1 MVEYL
6 LALRSCWLVCWQ
18 GDDEKSQTK
27 ELTFLSISD
36 FPFFAIVAIFTI
48 SAVFVWMAGTR
59 LAIYGDEL
67 SERLHLSREFI
78 GLIFLATVTELPE
91 IVTTATAA
99 LSGNAPLV
107 LGNLFGGITMNTAI
121 LAVIDFFVVRNALT
135 SWPRKPNHALLA
147 VLLIVLLALL
157 LAVTFVGDIVLVLN
171 IGLGAIFLSACY
183 PIVISMLRKFDG
195 KDSWAPID
203 LPEDSEQEV
212 GILLIDNH
220 LEKTSTNT
228 LIFYSVFAALVILIA
243 GVALAIT
250 ADLIADKSLLG
261 SSFIGVTLLA
271 AATSLPELSTTLAA
285 ARIGAYTMAIS
296 NIFGS
301 NLIMLALILPSDMA
315 YRDGPILSQAD
326 SVAQFSIAIGI
337 VVTAIYV
344 AGILIRRT
352 PTWLGAGLDSWL
364 VSLVYVGMLISLYN
378 FR

>member
-1 MVEYL
+1 M
-6 LALRSCWLVCWQ
+6 
-18 GDDEKSQTK
+18 
-27 ELTFLSISD
+27 SISD
-36 FPFFAIVAIFTI
+36 LPFFAIAAVFAI

-67 SERLHLSREFI
+67 SERLSLSREFI

-99 LSGNAPLV
+99 LSGNASLV

-121 LAVIDFFVVRNALT
+121 LAVIDFFVVRHALT

-157 LAVTFVGDIVLVLN
+157 LAVTFVGDVAVVLN
-171 IGLGAIFLSACY
+171 VGLAAICLSACY
-183 PIVISMLRKFDG
+183 PIVIALLRKFDG
-195 KDSWAPID
+195 KDTWAPID
-203 LPEDSEQEV
+203 LPEDSEHEV
-212 GILLIDNH
+212 GILLNDNH
-220 LEKTSTNT
+220 LEKTSTRS
-228 LIFYSVFAALVILIA
+228 LILYSIMTSLVILIT
-243 GVALAIT
+243 GVALAIS
-250 ADLIADKSLLG
+250 ADSIAEKSALG
-261 SSFIGVTLLA
+261 SSFIGITLLA

-285 ARIGAYTMAIS
+285 ARMGAYTMAIS

-326 SVAQFSIAIGI
+326 PVAQFSIAIGI

-344 AGILIRRT
+344 VGILIRRT

-364 VSLVYVGMLISLYN
+364 VMLLYLGMLISLYN
-378 FR
+378 FF

>member
-1 MVEYL
+1 MN
-6 LALRSCWLVCWQ
+6 
-18 GDDEKSQTK
+18 
-27 ELTFLSISD
+27 LSDLPI
-36 FPFFAIVAIFTI
+36 FAIATIFAI
-48 SAVFVWMAGTR
+48 SAAFVWMAGTR

-67 SERLHLSREFI
+67 SERLNLSREFI

-99 LSGNAPLV
+99 LSGNASLV

-121 LAVIDFFVVRNALT
+121 LAAVDFFIVRNALT

-147 VLLIVLLALL
+147 VLLIVMLAMLLGI
-157 LAVTFVGDIVLVLN
+157 TFLGDVAIVLN
-171 IGLGAIFLSACY
+171 IGLGAICLSGAY
-183 PIVISMLRKFDG
+183 PIVIAMLRQFDG

-203 LPEDSEQEV
+203 LPEEIEQEV
-212 GILLIDNH
+212 GVLLHDNH
-220 LEKTSTNT
+220 LENTSTRSLFVYSAIT
-228 LIFYSVFAALVILIA
+228 SLIILIA
-243 GVALAIT
+243 GVVLAIT
-250 ADLIADKSLLG
+250 ADLIAEKSSLG
-261 SSFIGVTLLA
+261 SSFIGITLLA
-271 AATSLPELSTTLAA
+271 AATSLPELSTTVAA

-344 AGILIRRT
+344 AGMLIRRT
-352 PTWLGAGLDSWL
+352 PSWFGAGLDSWL
-364 VSLVYVGMLISLYN
+364 VMMVYIGMLISLYN
-378 FR
+378 F

>member
-1 MVEYL
+1 MNINDL
-6 LALRSCWLVCWQ
+6 
-18 GDDEKSQTK
+18 
-27 ELTFLSISD
+27 
-36 FPFFAIVAIFTI
+36 PFFAIAATFTI
-48 SAVFVWMAGTR
+48 SAIFVWMAGTR

-67 SERLHLSREFI
+67 SERLDLSREFI

-99 LSGNAPLV
+99 LSGNASLV

-121 LAVIDFFVVRNALT
+121 LAVIDFFVVRHALT

-157 LAVTFVGDIVLVLN
+157 LAVTFVGDVEVVLN
-171 IGLGAIFLSACY
+171 IGLAAICLSACY
-183 PIVISMLRKFDG
+183 PIVIALLRKFDG
-195 KDSWAPID
+195 RDSWAPID
-203 LPEDSEQEV
+203 LPEYSERETGV
-212 GILLIDNH
+212 LLNENH
-220 LEKTSTNT
+220 LEKTSTRL
-228 LIFYSVFAALVILIA
+228 LILYAIMTSLVILIA

-250 ADLIADKSLLG
+250 ADSIAEKSSFG

-301 NLIMLALILPSDMA
+301 NLIMLALILPSDLA

-326 SVAQFSIAIGI
+326 PVSQFSIAIGI

-344 AGILIRRT
+344 VGILIRRT
-352 PTWLGAGLDSWL
+352 PTWFGAGLDSWL
-364 VSLVYVGMLISLYN
+364 VMVTYIGMLISLYH
-378 FR
+378 FL

>member
-1 MVEYL
+1 M
-6 LALRSCWLVCWQ
+6 
-18 GDDEKSQTK
+18 
-27 ELTFLSISD
+27 SISD
-36 FPFFAIVAIFTI
+36 LPFFAIAAVFAI

-67 SERLHLSREFI
+67 SERLSLSREFI

-99 LSGNAPLV
+99 LSGNASLV

-121 LAVIDFFVVRNALT
+121 LAVIDFFVVRHALT

-157 LAVTFVGDIVLVLN
+157 LAVTFVGDVAVVLN
-171 IGLGAIFLSACY
+171 VGLAAICLSACY
-183 PIVISMLRKFDG
+183 PIVIALLRKFDG
-195 KDSWAPID
+195 KDTWAPID
-203 LPEDSEQEV
+203 LPEDSEHEV
-212 GILLIDNH
+212 GILLNDNH
-220 LEKTSTNT
+220 LEKTSTRS
-228 LIFYSVFAALVILIA
+228 LILYSIMTSLVILIT
-243 GVALAIT
+243 GVALAIS
-250 ADLIADKSLLG
+250 ADSIAEKSALG
-261 SSFIGVTLLA
+261 SSFIGITLLA
-271 AATSLPELSTTLAA
+271 AATSMPELSTTLAA
-285 ARIGAYTMAIS
+285 ARMGAYTMAIS

-326 SVAQFSIAIGI
+326 PVAQFSIAIGI

-344 AGILIRRT
+344 VGILIRRT

-364 VSLVYVGMLISLYN
+364 VMLLYLGMLISLYN
-378 FR
+378 FF

>member
-1 MVEYL
+1 M
-6 LALRSCWLVCWQ
+6 SM
-18 GDDEKSQTK
+18 S
-27 ELTFLSISD
+27 EL
-36 FPFFAIVAIFTI
+36 PFFAIAAIFAI
-48 SAVFVWMAGTR
+48 SAIFVWMAGTR

-67 SERLHLSREFI
+67 SERLKLSREFI

-99 LSGNAPLV
+99 LSGNASLV

-121 LAVIDFFVVRNALT
+121 LAVIDFFVVRHALT

-157 LAVTFVGDIVLVLN
+157 LAITFVGDVAVVLN
-171 IGLGAIFLSACY
+171 VGLAAICLSACY
-183 PIVISMLRKFDG
+183 PIVIALLRKFDG
-195 KDSWAPID
+195 KDTWTPID
-203 LPEDSEQEV
+203 LPEDSENEI
-212 GILLIDNH
+212 GILLNDNH
-220 LEKTSTNT
+220 LEKTSTRS
-228 LIFYSVFAALVILIA
+228 LILYSVITSLVILVA

-250 ADLIADKSLLG
+250 ADSIAEKSGLG
-261 SSFIGVTLLA
+261 SSFIGITLLA

-285 ARIGAYTMAIS
+285 ARMGAYTMAIS

-326 SVAQFSIAIGI
+326 PVAQFSIAVGI
-337 VVTAIYV
+337 IVTAIYV
-344 AGILIRRT
+344 VGILIRRT

-364 VSLVYVGMLISLYN
+364 VMLVYIGMLISLYN
-378 FR
+378 FF

>member
-1 MVEYL
+1 MN
-6 LALRSCWLVCWQ
+6 
-18 GDDEKSQTK
+18 
-27 ELTFLSISD
+27 ISD
-36 FPFFAIVAIFTI
+36 LPFYAIAAIFAI
-48 SAVFVWMAGTR
+48 SAMFVWMAGTR

-67 SERLHLSREFI
+67 SERLDLSREFI

-99 LSGNAPLV
+99 LNGNASLV

-121 LAVIDFFVVRNALT
+121 LAVIDFFVVRHALT

-157 LAVTFVGDIVLVLN
+157 LAITFVGDVEVVLN
-171 IGLGAIFLSACY
+171 IGLAAICLSACY
-183 PIVISMLRKFDG
+183 PIVIALLRKFDG
-195 KDSWAPID
+195 RDSWAPID
-203 LPEDSEQEV
+203 LPEYSERETGV
-212 GILLIDNH
+212 LLNENH
-220 LEKTSTNT
+220 LEKTSTQS
-228 LIFYSVFAALVILIA
+228 LILYSIMTSLVILIA

-250 ADLIADKSLLG
+250 ADSIAEKSSFG

-301 NLIMLALILPSDMA
+301 NLIMLALILPSDLA

-326 SVAQFSIAIGI
+326 PVSQFSIAIGI

-344 AGILIRRT
+344 IGILIRRT
-352 PTWLGAGLDSWL
+352 PTWFGAGLDSWL
-364 VSLVYVGMLISLYN
+364 VMLTYIGMLISLYY
-378 FR
+378 FL

>member
-1 MVEYL
+1 MN
-6 LALRSCWLVCWQ
+6 
-18 GDDEKSQTK
+18 
-27 ELTFLSISD
+27 ISD
-36 FPFFAIVAIFTI
+36 LPFFAIAATFTI
-48 SAVFVWMAGTR
+48 SAIFVWMAGTR

-67 SERLHLSREFI
+67 SERLDLSREFI

-99 LSGNAPLV
+99 LSGNASLV

-121 LAVIDFFVVRNALT
+121 LAVIDFFVVRHALT

-157 LAVTFVGDIVLVLN
+157 LAVTFVGDVEVVLN
-171 IGLGAIFLSACY
+171 IGLAAICLSACY
-183 PIVISMLRKFDG
+183 PIVIALLRKFDG
-195 KDSWAPID
+195 RDSWAPID
-203 LPEDSEQEV
+203 LPEYSERETGV
-212 GILLIDNH
+212 LLNENH
-220 LEKTSTNT
+220 LEKTSTRL
-228 LIFYSVFAALVILIA
+228 LILYAIMTSLVILIA

-250 ADLIADKSLLG
+250 ADSIAEKSSFG

-301 NLIMLALILPSDMA
+301 NLIMLALILPSDLA

-326 SVAQFSIAIGI
+326 PVSQFSIAIGI

-344 AGILIRRT
+344 VGILIRRT
-352 PTWLGAGLDSWL
+352 PTWFGAGLDSWL
-364 VSLVYVGMLISLYN
+364 VMVTYIGMLISLYH
-378 FR
+378 FL

>member
-1 MVEYL
+1 M
-6 LALRSCWLVCWQ
+6 SM
-18 GDDEKSQTK
+18 S
-27 ELTFLSISD
+27 EL
-36 FPFFAIVAIFTI
+36 PFFAIAAIFAI
-48 SAVFVWMAGTR
+48 SAIFVWMAGTR

-67 SERLHLSREFI
+67 SERLKLSREFI

-99 LSGNAPLV
+99 LSGNASLV

-121 LAVIDFFVVRNALT
+121 LAVIDFFVVRHALT

-157 LAVTFVGDIVLVLN
+157 LAITFVGDVAVVLN
-171 IGLGAIFLSACY
+171 VGLAAICLSACY
-183 PIVISMLRKFDG
+183 PIVIALLRKFDG
-195 KDSWAPID
+195 KDTWTPID
-203 LPEDSEQEV
+203 LPEDSENEI
-212 GILLIDNH
+212 GILLNDNH
-220 LEKTSTNT
+220 LEKTSTRA
-228 LIFYSVFAALVILIA
+228 LILYSVITSLVILVA

-250 ADLIADKSLLG
+250 ADSIAEKSGLG
-261 SSFIGVTLLA
+261 SSFIGITLLA

-285 ARIGAYTMAIS
+285 ARMGAYTMAIS

-326 SVAQFSIAIGI
+326 PVAQFSIAVGI
-337 VVTAIYV
+337 IVTAIYV
-344 AGILIRRT
+344 VGILIRRT

-364 VSLVYVGMLISLYN
+364 VMLVYIGMLISLYN
-378 FR
+378 FF

>member
-1 MVEYL
+1 M
-6 LALRSCWLVCWQ
+6 
-18 GDDEKSQTK
+18 
-27 ELTFLSISD
+27 SISD
-36 FPFFAIVAIFTI
+36 LPFFAIAAIFAM

-67 SERLHLSREFI
+67 SERLNLSREFI

-91 IVTTATAA
+91 IVTTVTAA
-99 LSGNAPLV
+99 LSGNASLV

-121 LAVIDFFVVRNALT
+121 LAVIDFFVVRHALT

-157 LAVTFVGDIVLVLN
+157 LSITFIDDVAVILNVGLA
-171 IGLGAIFLSACY
+171 AICLSACY
-183 PIVISMLRKFDG
+183 PIVIALLRKFDG
-195 KDSWAPID
+195 RDTWAPID
-203 LPEDSEQEV
+203 LPEDSEHEI
-212 GILLIDNH
+212 GILITDNH
-220 LEKTSTNT
+220 LEKTSTRS
-228 LIFYSVFAALVILIA
+228 LILYSAITSLIILIA

-250 ADLIADKSLLG
+250 ADLIAQKSALG

-285 ARIGAYTMAIS
+285 ARMGAYTMAIS

-301 NLIMLALILPSDMA
+301 NLIMLALILPSDLA
-315 YRDGPILSQAD
+315 YRDGPILSQTD
-326 SVAQFSIAIGI
+326 PVAQFSIAIGI

-344 AGILIRRT
+344 VGILIRRT

-364 VSLVYVGMLISLYN
+364 VMSVFIGMLVALYS
-378 FR
+378 FQ